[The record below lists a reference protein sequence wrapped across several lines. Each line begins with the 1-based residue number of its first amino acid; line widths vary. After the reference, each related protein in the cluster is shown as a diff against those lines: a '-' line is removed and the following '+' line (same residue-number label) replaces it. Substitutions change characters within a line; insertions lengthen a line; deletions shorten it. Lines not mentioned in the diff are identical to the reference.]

1 MAKRN
6 KRVIDFTTDFA
17 TKKKGDTAELN
28 SILASQLV
36 HRDKVAKYADEASKE
51 APKAKAKSKAKA
63 ED

>member
-6 KRVIDFTTDFA
+6 KRVIQFTTDFA
-17 TKKKGDTAELN
+17 TRKKDEKLEV
-28 SILASQLV
+28 SSSLASKLI